1 MGCCTVC
8 DTDFQKCLERHQCHR
23 SLHHHVISDNHW
35 KYLKRTG
42 LDLGLGHATS
52 PLAFD
57 LRPASGRKSRKEIG
71 PVSPSWSRRGWIEFE
86 PHAGCMTCHLLTS
99 VFPESCRKSNS
110 FQAILD
116 VQLKPSRDRNY
127 MLASSCICLWI
138 VPKWV
143 RNGVWFLQKVVWNTR
158 RTKGKGALFVGRIIY
173 RSSCQDQT
181 PELGCR
187 ISPIHPGAYAL
198 LVNTKSFSKLP
209 LIAISYGPSGVAR
222 DYFSATVLWS
232 ILWVRDPVAV
242 QLISFFWDG
251 INQMIWEK
259 SRTTSVHGWVQ
270 FCYGKCN
277 AQLRWSLSEGCV
289 LKYCTSLVFDV
300 FDRVELR
307 LFHLTILCF
316 TTYHWKS
323 DR

>member
-1 MGCCTVC
+1 M
-8 DTDFQKCLERHQCHR
+8 
-23 SLHHHVISDNHW
+23 
-35 KYLKRTG
+35 
-42 LDLGLGHATS
+42 
-52 PLAFD
+52 
-57 LRPASGRKSRKEIG
+57 
-71 PVSPSWSRRGWIEFE
+71 
-86 PHAGCMTCHLLTS
+86 
-99 VFPESCRKSNS
+99 
-110 FQAILD
+110 
-116 VQLKPSRDRNY
+116 
-127 MLASSCICLWI
+127 
-138 VPKWV
+138 PKWV
-143 RNGVWFLQKVVWNTR
+143 RNCVWFLQKVVWNTR
-158 RTKGKGALFVGRIIY
+158 RTKGEGALFVGQIIY

-181 PELGCR
+181 PEFGCR
-187 ISPIHPGAYAL
+187 ISPIHPGAHAL

-209 LIAISYGPSGVAR
+209 WISISYGPSGVAR
-222 DYFSATVLWS
+222 DYFSAAVLWS

-242 QLISFFWDG
+242 QLFSFFWDG

-270 FCYGKCN
+270 FCHGKCK

-307 LFHLTILCF
+307 LFYLTILCF